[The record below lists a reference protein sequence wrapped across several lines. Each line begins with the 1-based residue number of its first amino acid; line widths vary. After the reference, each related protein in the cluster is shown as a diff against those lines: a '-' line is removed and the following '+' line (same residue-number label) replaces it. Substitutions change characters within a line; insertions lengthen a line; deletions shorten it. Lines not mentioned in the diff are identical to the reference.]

1 MRGHIRSAKEARET
15 LGLLTVG
22 LAVGAGSGDPQKG
35 LTVGT
40 RNGAHHTE
48 ASQWARNGGSQWRR
62 MRRVMIVPDLPQI
75 WYETMSGS
83 VADTWS

>member
-1 MRGHIRSAKEARET
+1 MVQGGGHIRSVKEARET
-15 LGLLTVG
+15 LGLLAVE
-22 LAVGAGSGDPQKG
+22 LAVGAGSGDPEWR

-62 MRRVMIVPDLPQI
+62 HEGGGGV
-75 WYETMSGS
+75 TSGRPKRLEKP
-83 VADTWS
+83 